1 MRTLM
6 RMCTHRRVQK
16 TRREPPC
23 RACVAVRLSG
33 ELSIELIP
41 GGRKLLCRATDRQ
54 ERKKK
59 KKAYCSSLGVP
70 QRRARV
76 MIFHSRFFFFFLSFF
91 RNLHRI
97 LFQKQLAAFTVYKTS
112 MQKHLN
118 PPGNACEP
126 QSKGQQH
133 KARRCVTVR
142 EYVCIVCLVL
152 CFC

>member
-1 MRTLM
+1 MRTSM
-6 RMCTHRRVQK
+6 RMCAHRRARAR
-16 TRREPPC
+16 TRRKPPC
-23 RACVAVRLSG
+23 RACAAVRLSG

-54 ERKKK
+54 EGKKK
-59 KKAYCSSLGVP
+59 GILQFTWSATATSQSDDVSLEV
-70 QRRARV
+70 
-76 MIFHSRFFFFFLSFF
+76 FLSFSF
-91 RNLHRI
+91 RISHRI

-118 PPGNACEP
+118 PPENACEP

-133 KARRCVTVR
+133 KARLCVTVH

-152 CFC
+152 CLC